1 MPPRWR
7 RQLKH
12 LRCASGIVLS
22 PVEVDV
28 RDVQGLVEVGVKV
41 FVAAIVLAVVLAV
54 VLAIVLAVVLAI
66 VFSIVLAIVLAVVL
80 AVVLSFV
87 LAVVICNETIWL
99 DSSFNSLN
107 EAVLCMTQPL
117 T

>member
-7 RQLKH
+7 RQLRP

-41 FVAAIVLAVVLAV
+41 FVA
-54 VLAIVLAVVLAI
+54 AIVLAVVLAI

>member
-1 MPPRWR
+1 M
-7 RQLKH
+7 
-12 LRCASGIVLS
+12 
-22 PVEVDV
+22 DV

-41 FVAAIVLAVVLAV
+41 IEA
-54 VLAIVLAVVLAI
+54 AIVLAVVLAI

>member
-41 FVAAIVLAVVLAV
+41 FVAAI

>member
-41 FVAAIVLAVVLAV
+41 FVAAIVLAVVLA
-54 VLAIVLAVVLAI
+54 IVLAVVLAI
-66 VFSIVLAIVLAVVL
+66 VLC
-80 AVVLSFV
+80 FV

>member
-41 FVAAIVLAVVLAV
+41 FVA
-54 VLAIVLAVVLAI
+54 AIVLAVVLAI

-107 EAVLCMTQPL
+107 EAGLCMTQPL

>member
-41 FVAAIVLAVVLAV
+41 FVAAIVLAVVL
-54 VLAIVLAVVLAI
+54 
-66 VFSIVLAIVLAVVL
+66 
-80 AVVLSFV
+80 SFV

>member
-1 MPPRWR
+1 M
-7 RQLKH
+7 
-12 LRCASGIVLS
+12 
-22 PVEVDV
+22 DV

-41 FVAAIVLAVVLAV
+41 FVAAIVLAV
-54 VLAIVLAVVLAI
+54 
-66 VFSIVLAIVLAVVL
+66 VLAIVLAVVL

>member
-7 RQLKH
+7 RRQKH
-12 LRCASGIVLS
+12 LSIVSGIALS
-22 PVEVDV
+22 LVEVDA
-28 RDVQGLVEVGVKV
+28 RDVQGLVEVDAQV
-41 FVAAIVLAVVLAV
+41 FVVAIVLAV

>member
-41 FVAAIVLAVVLAV
+41 FVAAIVLAVVLA
-54 VLAIVLAVVLAI
+54 
-66 VFSIVLAIVLAVVL
+66 IVLAVVL

>member
-41 FVAAIVLAVVLAV
+41 FVAAIVLAVVLA
-54 VLAIVLAVVLAI
+54 IVLAV
-66 VFSIVLAIVLAVVL
+66 VLAIVLAVVL

>member
-41 FVAAIVLAVVLAV
+41 FVA
-54 VLAIVLAVVLAI
+54 AIVLAVVLAI

-107 EAVLCMTQPL
+107 EAVLCMTRPL

>member
-41 FVAAIVLAVVLAV
+41 FVATIVLAV

-66 VFSIVLAIVLAVVL
+66 
-80 AVVLSFV
+80 VLSFV

>member
-41 FVAAIVLAVVLAV
+41 FVAAV

>member
-41 FVAAIVLAVVLAV
+41 FVAAIVLAVVLA
-54 VLAIVLAVVLAI
+54 I
-66 VFSIVLAIVLAVVL
+66 VFSIVLTIVLAVVL

>member
-41 FVAAIVLAVVLAV
+41 FVA
-54 VLAIVLAVVLAI
+54 AIVLAVVLAI

>member
-41 FVAAIVLAVVLAV
+41 FVAAIVLAVVLA
-54 VLAIVLAVVLAI
+54 IVLAVVLAI

-87 LAVVICNETIWL
+87 LAVVICNETIWI